1 MNLEYTETTT
11 FKQGYREQDGR
22 INFTFTSKDD
32 AATEKNLK
40 MFERFGI
47 SFTPYQ
53 GGEPYFVEALLKFRI
68 EKNTGALCLWYE
80 LQQIDVVI
88 EQAAQDIA
96 EEIQKSLADV
106 DIYFGRPD

>member
-1 MNLEYTETTT
+1 MKTYPVML
-11 FKQGYREQDGR
+11 
-22 INFTFTSKDD
+22 
-32 AATEKNLK
+32 
-40 MFERFGI
+40 
-47 SFTPYQ
+47 PCH

-68 EKNTGALCLWYE
+68 EKNTGVLHLWYE
-80 LQQIDVVI
+80 LQQIDAVI